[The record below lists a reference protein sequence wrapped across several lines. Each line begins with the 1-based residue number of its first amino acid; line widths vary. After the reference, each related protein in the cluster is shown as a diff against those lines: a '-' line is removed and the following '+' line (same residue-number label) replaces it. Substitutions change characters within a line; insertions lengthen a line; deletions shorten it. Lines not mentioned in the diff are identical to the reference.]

1 MNKVVLM
8 GRLTKDVE
16 KRFTKNQKELY
27 CFTLAVPRKMD
38 KEKVDF
44 IDCIAFAKL
53 GEVISKYTSKGT
65 KIIVNGELNINQYE
79 DKDGNKRSSTTV
91 IVNDFY
97 FTENKK
103 VEEPKQEDTNDL
115 PF

>member
-16 KRFTKNQKELY
+16 KKMTKNKKEIY
-27 CFTLAVPRKMD
+27 CFTLAVPRKLD
-38 KEKVDF
+38 KETVDF
-44 IDCIAFAKL
+44 VDCIAFSKL
-53 GEVISKYTSKGT
+53 GEIIEKYTSKGT
-65 KIIVNGELNINQYE
+65 KIIVNGELNINHYE
-79 DKDGNKRSSTTV
+79 DKDGNKRTSTIIV
-91 IVNDFY
+91 VNDFY

-103 VEEPKQEDTNDL
+103 VEDEKVEQKEDL